1 MAGTKFLA
9 PSIILVF
16 ALFVQLKYSLKP
28 DFCEENASLCIQ
40 HFHIRISTV
49 LSVGKEAFLSAHGN
63 GKRTAILD
71 SKLKPCFLLLNLL
84 LLCGDINLHPGPQW
98 KYPCGTCCRPVKVNQ
113 RRIQCDSCDRWYHT
127 KCCLLDDKIYNILA
141 GSSCS
146 WICPP
151 CGSPNFSDSFFN
163 TAAELNLDNSYSLL
177 SSASDLSEHSQ
188 MYTPYCQPN
197 LTTEKT
203 PPFTSTPGGSRYSS
217 KLWGMEI
224 NCNSIRSGERSN
236 IFKAHIES
244 YKPDIIFGCKSKLNQ
259 DIPAYSCFPPDYT
272 VHRKDRSSSGG
283 GVFWA
288 VKSTIAISELPE
300 LNDEPDQEAIWASVK
315 LGGAKELFLCSVYK
329 PPSTQ
334 TLPCVNKLTTAT
346 YKIFDS
352 HSRSHP
358 NVIISGDLNLGDT
371 DWFEDPPST
380 TNPLTSRGMSSLLE
394 YIDKCAFTQ
403 HVIEP
408 TRPASGR
415 TLDLIISSTPALVSK
430 VEIRPGMSDHDIVLF
445 DINIKCK
452 RVAKPPHKVYLY
464 KRMDSEGLQESVRGI
479 KSKFFNSSP
488 DSRSTNKNWMFFKQ
502 ELQKSIDM
510 HVPYKIT
517 KAKSHLPWLSRTIKR
532 HMRKRDKLLKKA
544 RHSRENSD
552 WSAYRKQRNKVVNLM
567 KSSYNDYI
575 FNIIGGSLSSNPK
588 RFWSHLKMARTEN
601 IEIPTLKENGIHYI

>member
-1 MAGTKFLA
+1 
-9 PSIILVF
+9 
-16 ALFVQLKYSLKP
+16 
-28 DFCEENASLCIQ
+28 
-40 HFHIRISTV
+40 
-49 LSVGKEAFLSAHGN
+49 
-63 GKRTAILD
+63 
-71 SKLKPCFLLLNLL
+71 
-84 LLCGDINLHPGPQW
+84 
-98 KYPCGTCCRPVKVNQ
+98 
-113 RRIQCDSCDRWYHT
+113 
-127 KCCLLDDKIYNILA
+127 
-141 GSSCS
+141 
-146 WICPP
+146 
-151 CGSPNFSDSFFN
+151 
-163 TAAELNLDNSYSLL
+163 
-177 SSASDLSEHSQ
+177 

-203 PPFTSTPGGSRYSS
+203 PPFTSTPKGSRYSS

-259 DIPAYSCFPPDYT
+259 DIPTYLCFPPDYT
-272 VHRKDRSSSGG
+272 VLRKDRSSSGG

-334 TLPCVNKLTTAT
+334 TLPCVNNLTTAT

-352 HSRSHP
+352 HSCSHP
-358 NVIISGDLNLGDT
+358 NIIISGDVNLGDI
-371 DWFEDPPST
+371 DWFEDPSST
-380 TNPLTSRGMSSLLE
+380 SNPLTSRGMSSLLE

-408 TRPASGR
+408 TCPASGR
-415 TLDLIISSTPALVSK
+415 TPDLIISSTPALVSK
-430 VEIRPGMSDHDIVLF
+430 VEIHPGMSDHDIVLF

-464 KRMDSEGLQESVRGI
+464 KRMDSESLQESVRGI

-488 DSRSTNKNWMFFKQ
+488 DLRSTNENWMFFKQ
-502 ELQKSIDM
+502 ELQKAIDM

-552 WSAYRKQRNKVVNLM
+552 WSAYRKQRSKVVNSM

-588 RFWSHLKMARTEN
+588 RFWSHLKRARTEN
-601 IEIPTLKENGIHYI
+601 IEIPTLKENGIHYISNTK